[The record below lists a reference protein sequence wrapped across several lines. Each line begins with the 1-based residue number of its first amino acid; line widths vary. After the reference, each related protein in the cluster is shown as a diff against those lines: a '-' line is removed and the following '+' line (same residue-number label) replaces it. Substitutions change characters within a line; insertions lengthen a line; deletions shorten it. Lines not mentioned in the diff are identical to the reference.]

1 MVVVDSHEA
10 YEFSLIGDWSSRYR
24 VSVRHH
30 LVLLVLLL
38 LLLLLLYTHKRLL
51 CIVLAFWVCIS
62 VGHTKLT

>member
-38 LLLLLLYTHKRLL
+38 LLLLLLLLYTHKRLL
-51 CIVLAFWVCIS
+51 CIVLAF
-62 VGHTKLT
+62 